1 MYGQK
6 IDFKNH
12 PYGSLGKDNLLS
24 ANTSIGDIDND
35 GDVDIAVAN
44 GRHWSQFNQIFYNDG
59 SGFFRRSKLIGFE
72 ANTSYLANLVDV
84 DNDKDLDIVVAN
96 DRIKNQ
102 IFKNDGK
109 GNFTFDAFFGRQ
121 ISNTRGVCLADLN
134 SDGFMDIAEAN
145 RKSQNFI
152 YFNDGRGRFKNEI
165 AFGDSFE
172 ATINIVA
179 SDVNQDGN
187 LDLILANRN
196 KQTNRIYFGPA
207 FKDFIYLAKG
217 MMKREK

>member
-72 ANTSYLANLVDV
+72 ANTSYLANLVDI
-84 DNDKDLDIVVAN
+84 DNDKDLDLSLIH
-96 DRIKNQ
+96 
-102 IFKNDGK
+102 
-109 GNFTFDAFFGRQ
+109 
-121 ISNTRGVCLADLN
+121 ISEPTRP
-134 SDGFMDIAEAN
+134 
-145 RKSQNFI
+145 
-152 YFNDGRGRFKNEI
+152 Y
-165 AFGDSFE
+165 
-172 ATINIVA
+172 
-179 SDVNQDGN
+179 
-187 LDLILANRN
+187 
-196 KQTNRIYFGPA
+196 
-207 FKDFIYLAKG
+207 
-217 MMKREK
+217 